1 MIRLVVL
8 LLAGL
13 LAGGCGNDAPNN
25 PAEAERTY
33 GASVDATDAI
43 PVPAVAAERDR
54 YLRRHVTV
62 DGRIADVTRD
72 GCVLHLEADDGPP
85 LRVEADRLDDGACRW
100 QIPADTEGFVVAA
113 GSLRTAN
120 DTLRLTANG
129 VQITPLQVGD
139 SES

>member
-13 LAGGCGNDAPNN
+13 LAGGCGNDGPKN
-25 PAEAERTY
+25 PAGAERIY

-54 YLRRHVTV
+54 YLGHQVTV
-62 DGRIADVTRD
+62 DGRIADVTRG
-72 GCVLHLEADDGPP
+72 GCVLHLETDDGPP
-85 LRVEADRLDDGACRW
+85 LHVEADRGDDGTCRW

-113 GSLRTAN
+113 GSLRTVN
-120 DTLRLTANG
+120 DTLRITAPG